1 MYKKLITIN
10 DEEVYV
16 KRIGDQFLIHEM
28 IFKYVSPFIQS
39 ISQTLSIRGIDS
51 LKKRTLGSLNIQE
64 LINAK
69 IAESLNHK
77 EKLGVAIEEQIADAW
92 NIIESQKRM
101 FERCEKA
108 ILFLESKQ
116 LDSTRLIEIKSLV
129 EIQLTVSFMR
139 YDLAC
144 SMSTYLTAS
153 SNTEHSI
160 AFMRAYIIETS
171 ALSHLYG
178 YNEKH
183 SEKSIWNKIKAI
195 PEFKSISSS
204 NEIEND
210 LKFLTSNANSTKR
223 NLYTHYREDAKLNI
237 SERWQCANEI
247 NHLKEL
253 LQMLHLVRLCKNI
266 NQFLVSL
273 ITAMDSTIKEE
284 NKEMLKPIKKIRDLA
299 SKNKRKD
306 IVEMSDKLL
315 SIFYDKNLQ

>member
-10 DEEVYV
+10 DEDVYV

-28 IFKYVSPFIQS
+28 IFKYVSPFIQL
-39 ISQTLSIRGIDS
+39 ISQTLSRGVDS
-51 LKKRTLGSLNIQE
+51 VKKRTLRSLNIQK
-64 LINAK
+64 LINVK

-77 EKLGVAIEEQIADAW
+77 EKLGVAIEEQVADAW

-129 EIQLTVSFMR
+129 EIQLVVSFMR

-153 SNTEHSI
+153 SNAERSI
-160 AFMRAYIIETS
+160 AIMRAYIIETS
-171 ALSHLYG
+171 ALSHLFG

-183 SEKSIWNKIKAI
+183 KEKSIWNKIKAI

-210 LKFLTSNANSTKR
+210 LKFLTSN
-223 NLYTHYREDAKLNI
+223 HYCPVK
-237 SERWQCANEI
+237 
-247 NHLKEL
+247 
-253 LQMLHLVRLCKNI
+253 V
-266 NQFLVSL
+266 
-273 ITAMDSTIKEE
+273 
-284 NKEMLKPIKKIRDLA
+284 
-299 SKNKRKD
+299 
-306 IVEMSDKLL
+306 DK
-315 SIFYDKNLQ
+315 

>member
-1 MYKKLITIN
+1 MTAHYDKPYVMYKKLITIN

-39 ISQTLSIRGIDS
+39 ISQTLFIRGIDS

-144 SMSTYLTAS
+144 SMSTYLTVS

-160 AFMRAYIIETS
+160 AFMERDRAEEKLNKTEVERDK
-171 ALSHLYG
+171 AEKTLMDLMKKVYG
-178 YNEKH
+178 TRLKL
-183 SEKSIWNKIKAI
+183 
-195 PEFKSISSS
+195 FQSS
-204 NEIEND
+204 NLYLHQMR
-210 LKFLTSNANSTKR
+210 LKMI
-223 NLYTHYREDAKLNI
+223 LN
-237 SERWQCANEI
+237 
-247 NHLKEL
+247 
-253 LQMLHLVRLCKNI
+253 
-266 NQFLVSL
+266 F
-273 ITAMDSTIKEE
+273 
-284 NKEMLKPIKKIRDLA
+284 
-299 SKNKRKD
+299 
-306 IVEMSDKLL
+306 
-315 SIFYDKNLQ
+315 